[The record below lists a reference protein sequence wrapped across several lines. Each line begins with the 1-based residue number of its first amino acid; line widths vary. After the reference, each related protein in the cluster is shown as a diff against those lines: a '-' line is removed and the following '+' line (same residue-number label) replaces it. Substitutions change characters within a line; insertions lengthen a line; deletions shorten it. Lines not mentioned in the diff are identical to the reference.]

1 MKCIK
6 EDRIPL
12 QVAPMQALQ
21 YNNQKTTECN
31 VFLSRLVAE
40 LAENLP
46 TGFDIE
52 FPQRVYRK
60 FLFLSNFI
68 VHKI

>member
-1 MKCIK
+1 MKCVK

-12 QVAPMQALQ
+12 QVVPMQALQ

-46 TGFDIE
+46 TGNLSKLFGGHGRKT
-52 FPQRVYRK
+52 FP
-60 FLFLSNFI
+60 N
-68 VHKI
+68 